1 MSLFY
6 NPDHRSPRTL
16 WAIYI
21 GISRQIDHCIAMGR
35 NHDALDRALERAHND
50 YWDAVENYVPK

>member
-1 MSLFY
+1 MFY